1 MRSVVLADNRPSLCF
16 TLTMVHA
23 VLRLM
28 PSAFACLSSEVYPD
42 AINAS
47 AMCSIPTV
55 QLRCP
60 ALRATLFSRG

>member
-1 MRSVVLADNRPSLCF
+1 MRSVVLADNRSRLCF
-16 TLTMVHA
+16 TFTIVHV

-42 AINAS
+42 AISAS
-47 AMCSIPTV
+47 AMCSIPTA

-60 ALRATLFSRG
+60 ELRATLFSRG